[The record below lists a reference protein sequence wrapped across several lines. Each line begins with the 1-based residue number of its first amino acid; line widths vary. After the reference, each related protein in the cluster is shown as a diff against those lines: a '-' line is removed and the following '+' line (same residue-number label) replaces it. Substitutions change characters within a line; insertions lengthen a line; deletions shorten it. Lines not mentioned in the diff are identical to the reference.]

1 MATFDHNADPDTKCK
16 ARTANTSCLE
26 YVAQNGNGGPCCFPS
41 LLALCDARDL
51 YFSKVKQIKKSTT
64 KGTAMD
70 LIEGSSA
77 MIVEGSFKNGH
88 GIVGETGLYAVL
100 QGLLFCRQ
108 WIAFKQSI

>member
-1 MATFDHNADPDTKCK
+1 VATFDHNADPDTKCK